1 MWRNKSCSVLSQLSL
16 IVFAMTEYALNQLPA
31 SQLAEL
37 ALSSATFI
45 AVVARSSV
53 KIELYYLKGHF
64 IELSFYT
71 RKQPGVDAKW
81 RLYSANHFPDVPA
94 STKYLTIYLEQ
105 AQLLINH

>member
-1 MWRNKSCSVLSQLSL
+1 MWRNRSCGVLSQLSL

-31 SQLAEL
+31 PQLAEL

-45 AVVARSSV
+45 AVVTGSSV

-64 IELSFYT
+64 IELSFYA
-71 RKQPGVDAKW
+71 RKRPGEAAQW
-81 RLYSANHFPDVPA
+81 RLYSANHFPDIPA

-105 AQLLINH
+105 TELLISD